1 RRALGRA
8 VAAAGRA
15 DDRHD
20 PRAEA
25 RIRSHRTHGR
35 AELPPG
41 DPHRR
46 PRLHHRAWR
55 DRVRRRNGRRARAES
70 AGEALLPGN
79 ELKDQSLRYL
89 SGGLFGAGM
98 GLSGLVLSAR
108 AAATALPGI
117 VRAPA
122 YFTEPW
128 AALGALAFVLL
139 F

>member
-1 RRALGRA
+1 ADPGLA
-8 VAAAGRA
+8 HHHHHQAAQGAHRPHRA
-15 DDRHD
+15 D
-20 PRAEA
+20 
-25 RIRSHRTHGR
+25 GG

-46 PRLHHRAWR
+46 PRLHHRARR
-55 DRVRRRNGRRARAES
+55 DRVRRRHGRRARAES
-70 AGEALLPGN
+70 AREALLPGHQ
-79 ELKDQSLRYL
+79 LKSQSLRYL
-89 SGGLFGAGM
+89 PVALFGAVM

-128 AALGALAFVLL
+128 AALGALAFALL
-139 F
+139 